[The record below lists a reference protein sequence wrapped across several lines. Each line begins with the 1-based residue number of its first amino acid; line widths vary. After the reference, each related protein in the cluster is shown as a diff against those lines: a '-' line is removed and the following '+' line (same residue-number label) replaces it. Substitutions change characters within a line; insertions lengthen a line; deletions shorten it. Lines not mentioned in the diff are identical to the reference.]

1 MTTITHLFRPSEM
14 NRIDLRNVIVFTD
27 PPEVA
32 LELYRAKYGREA
44 ERAWTYSGKGKWR
57 LVFMEKPPK

>member
-1 MTTITHLFRPSEM
+1 MTTLIPLSRPSEM

-27 PPEVA
+27 APEVA
-32 LELYRAKYGREA
+32 LELYRAKYGHEA

-57 LVFMEKPPK
+57 LVFMEKVTK